1 MNRTYVCKGCGR
13 TWGSDDTVLDYIQ
26 SCPDCGRNTRP
37 NKLPDVIHYS
47 VRGLVPRHALCNTE
61 IHDGLDNF
69 SLRRTTC
76 KDCLKILST
85 GEGLY
90 KKCLFCANFTQ
101 STNRPTYTFCVS
113 DPLPEEVNFH
123 PSGGAL
129 QADAL
134 DKGCKTQFRFS
145 NKWKRFFEKSLAS
158 DTKRNI
164 PIADWGELD
173 GHPRSVRKHR
183 KRIG

>member
-13 TWGSDDTVLDYIQ
+13 TWGSEDTIFDYIQ
-26 SCPDCGRNTRP
+26 SCPDCGRTTRP
-37 NKLPDVIHYS
+37 DNLPSIIHYS
-47 VRGLVPRHALCNTE
+47 VRGSEPRHALCSVTTF
-61 IHDGLDNF
+61 DGLDNF

-90 KKCLFCANFTQ
+90 KKCLFCAKFTQ
-101 STNRPTYTFCVS
+101 ATNRPTYTFCVS
-113 DPLPEEVNFH
+113 DIQPEDAVFD
-123 PSGGAL
+123 PKLGQYLS
-129 QADAL
+129 ADAI

-158 DTKRNI
+158 DK
-164 PIADWGELD
+164 L
-173 GHPRSVRKHR
+173 RSEEQ
-183 KRIG
+183 